1 MLGDAQRRHVRIS
14 IVRACLHRG
23 FTLIEMMI
31 ALVIVALLALLA
43 APMYGEM
50 IANTE
55 IRNASENILMG
66 LRTAQGEAI
75 RLNAPAKLVLDSS
88 GWQVL
93 VTDRNTYDFD
103 ASPYRTY
110 KFNEG
115 ARRATV
121 TPTPSTAT
129 EVVFNGLGQILH
141 QDTAISQVDV
151 TTSSISN
158 PHALRILIGTK
169 DVAAGMK
176 MCDPNYAVTDPVGC
190 PST

>member
-1 MLGDAQRRHVRIS
+1 M
-14 IVRACLHRG
+14 RAFIQRG
-23 FTLIEMMI
+23 FTLIEVMI
-31 ALVIVALLALLA
+31 ALVIVAMLALFA

-50 IANTE
+50 LANTE
-55 IRNASENILMG
+55 VRNAAENILMG
-66 LRTAQGEAI
+66 LRAAQSEAI
-75 RLNAPAKLVLDSS
+75 RQNSPAKFVLDSTT

-103 ASPYRTY
+103 AAPYREY

-115 ARRATV
+115 ARRASV
-121 TPTPSTAT
+121 TPTPSGGT
-129 EVVFNGLGQILH
+129 EVVFNGLGQIIH
-141 QDTAISQVDV
+141 QDTALSQIDV

-176 MCDPNYAVTDPVGC
+176 MCDPNYAATDPVGC